1 MKMLKNLAFGCLI
14 GALSATAFA
23 NNKAAEAAL
32 TNATETTQA
41 VQSVKTLS
49 ANVVNINTASAA
61 ELQDK
66 LVGVGAKKAQA
77 IVEYREKYGNF
88 TSVDQL
94 SEVSGIGSG
103 ILKQNRELIVL
114 E

>member
-1 MKMLKNLAFGCLI
+1 MKMLKNLVFGCLI
-14 GALSATAFA
+14 GALSTTAFA
-23 NNKAAEAAL
+23 DSKPVETTAVSSAEI
-32 TNATETTQA
+32 TQA
-41 VQSVKTLS
+41 VQSVKNLS